1 MRLVGIDLGGTAIK
15 AGACDPS
22 GKILESRSVPTGL
35 SEGTDAVLD
44 RMAHLARELGA
55 TDGGSA
61 RKVGVGS
68 PGLIDHAAGRVL
80 ESPNL
85 QVMQGVAMRDEIAKR
100 LDLPTGGV
108 ILENDANC
116 AGYGEH
122 WCGAGVGESDMLMV
136 TLGTGVGGGLVLK
149 NAMYAG
155 PGGMAGEVGHVC
167 IDPAGPPCGCG
178 RRGCVEQFASA
189 TAATRRAKAAGL
201 PSDSPGDLELLANQ
215 ARVWDGPERALLFEI
230 GRDLGR
236 GLGIVVCLLDLR
248 TFVIGGGFGA
258 ATDVLEPG
266 IRAGL
271 RDRSYGDRLHQV
283 RILPAM
289 LGGDAGWIGAAR
301 LTLPR

>member
-15 AGACDPS
+15 AGACDEK
-22 GKILESRSVPTGL
+22 GRILERRSVPTGL
-35 SEGTDAVLD
+35 SEGADAVLD
-44 RMAHLARELGA
+44 RMAGLARELGA
-55 TDGGSA
+55 CEPGA
-61 RKVGVGS
+61 PCKVGVGS

-85 QVMQGVAMRDEIAKR
+85 HVMQGIAMRDELAKR
-100 LDLPTGGV
+100 LDFPSGGV

-116 AGYGEH
+116 AGFGEH

-136 TLGTGVGGGLVLK
+136 TLGTGVGGGLVLA

-167 IDPAGPPCGCG
+167 IDPDGPDCGCG

-201 PSDSPGDLELLANQ
+201 PSGAPGDLELLVKQ
-215 ARVWDGPERALLFEI
+215 ARGRDGPERALLFDI

-236 GLGIVVCLLDLR
+236 GLGVVVCLLDLR

-266 IRAGL
+266 IREGL
-271 RDRSYGDRLHQV
+271 RDRSYGDRLQKV
-283 RILPAM
+283 KIVPAK

-301 LTLPR
+301 LTLRR